1 MSSHL
6 PRLAG
11 TVLAA
16 LVAVAVVDV
25 QRSFA
30 DELPTGDVISTTC
43 GAGTLEKCGDK
54 PIEDCDWDIS
64 FSLNLTDRSFGFHLK
79 QTECKVTG
87 TVPIYKNNE
96 RGSYALS
103 GSCNLLA
110 PFLGMPAG
118 SGCS

>member
-6 PRLAG
+6 PRIAG

-16 LVAVAVVDV
+16 LAAVAVIDV

-30 DELPTGDVISTTC
+30 EEVLSGDVISTTC

-54 PIEDCDWDIS
+54 PIEDCDWDVS
-64 FSLNLTDRSFGFHLK
+64 FSLNFTDRSFGFHLK
-79 QTECKVTG
+79 QTDCKVTG
-87 TVPIYKNNE
+87 TVPIYKDNT
-96 RGSYALS
+96 RDSYALS
-103 GSCNLLA
+103 GSCSLLS
-110 PFLGMPAG
+110 PFLGMPSG